1 MVQYL
6 TAYGVSAATFLAI
19 DFIWLSRI
27 ARSFY
32 FRKVGGLL
40 LDKPNMAAAAVF
52 YAIYVVG
59 VVFFAVS
66 PALRAEQATIA
77 LLYGASF
84 GFFAYATYDMTNYAT
99 LKGWSLSLALVDI
112 SWGTCLTG
120 FSALT
125 GYAGSRLIA
134 QLLA

>member
-6 TAYGVSAATFLAI
+6 TAYAVTAAVFLAI

-32 FRKVGGLL
+32 CGKVGDLL

-66 PALRAEQATIA
+66 PALRAESTAMA
-77 LLYGASF
+77 LLYGALF
-84 GFFAYATYDMTNYAT
+84 GFFAYGTYDMTNYAT

-112 SWGTCLTG
+112 SWGACLTG
-120 FSALT
+120 SSAFA
-125 GYAGSRLIA
+125 GYLGARLIG
-134 QLLA
+134 

>member
-1 MVQYL
+1 MVQHL
-6 TAYGVSAATFLAI
+6 SAYGVTAATFLAI

-32 FRKVGGLL
+32 FGKVGDLL

-66 PALRAEQATIA
+66 PALRAESAVMA
-77 LLYGASF
+77 LFYGVLF

-112 SWGTCLTG
+112 CWGACLTG
-120 FSALT
+120 FSALV
-125 GYAGSRLIA
+125 GYLGARMIS
-134 QLLA
+134 